1 MSKNQK
7 KNMEVSI
14 AVIDNGFVF
23 IGEITEEIDP
33 QDGKVKSIR
42 VGNCKNIRRWG
53 TTKGLGEIALGGP
66 TTNTILDDSGVI
78 RVPYQSLIFVMECD
92 QARWAKTFA

>member
-1 MSKNQK
+1 MAKQPK
-7 KNMEVSI
+7 PLRVDI
-14 AVIDNGFVF
+14 AVINNGFVF

-66 TTNTILDDSGVI
+66 TSQTILDESGVI
-78 RVPYQSLIFVMECD
+78 RVPYHSLIFVMEAD
-92 QARWAKTFA
+92 QAKWAKHFT